1 MTRPSKNGNK
11 SSFIVSLE
19 PSPSKHFRNLSP
31 SKKFF
36 KTLPQQNYTKIENI
50 SIMLK
55 ITKSLSIAPTEI
67 EMTAIRSQG
76 AGGQNVN
83 KVASAIHLRFDIEAS
98 SLPDAYKERLLNLND
113 QRITKDG
120 IVIIKAQSH
129 RTQDQNREEALQ
141 RLQELIHSITTL
153 PKPRRATKPTRSSQR
168 KRLDSKTKKS
178 AVKALRK
185 PIDE

>member
-1 MTRPSKNGNK
+1 
-11 SSFIVSLE
+11 
-19 PSPSKHFRNLSP
+19 
-31 SKKFF
+31 
-36 KTLPQQNYTKIENI
+36 
-50 SIMLK
+50 MLK
-55 ITKSLSIAPTEI
+55 ITKSLSIALTEI
-67 EMTAIRSQG
+67 EMSAIRSQG

-83 KVASAIHLRFDIEAS
+83 KVASAIHLRFDIGAS
-98 SLPDAYKERLLNLND
+98 SLPDVYKERLLNLND

-141 RLQELIHSITTL
+141 RLQQLIHSITTL
-153 PKPRRATKPTRSSQR
+153 PKPRRPTKPTRSSQR
-168 KRLDSKTKKS
+168 KRLDSKTKRS